1 LFSRLPDEGFRA
13 DLYTHTALINGFF
26 KKELLTEADNKLLR
40 KMEEDGCYQLK
51 KEKKRIDMRFKL
63 NNRYWIRTVS
73 LSQLNCTVLY
83 FP

>member
-1 LFSRLPDEGFRA
+1 MKGFV
-13 DLYTHTALINGFF
+13 LTFIHTALINGFF
-26 KKELLTEADNKLLR
+26 KKGLLTEADKLLR

-63 NNRYWIRTVS
+63 NNRYWICTVS